1 MGPDSG
7 ADKFLLVDITF
18 NNQAFTSQPS
28 VLNMQNGET
37 AGYQI
42 NENFEPFGY
51 DDNTPLVR
59 KTFVSPDTT
68 EVDNI
73 FSLNNGIAQDFLGGF
88 NDDVNTI
95 EYFFFREESINLIA
109 IGGEFTTYT
118 KNGTTTNCNLFIIL
132 NTDGTVYSSVNYATF
147 IQSGVSVDAI
157 KYHAVNDSLIIGGEF
172 LGVGALDDLRALF
185 ELDLINNGL
194 SASMVN
200 FDDRESVKNSNAG
213 IPAKVTAIGII
224 DVFGIIII
232 GGDISEVIGITA
244 NRLFACSSTFSLPRS
259 IFFEKIRNA
268 IAIDFRGD
276 FIGKIYVKQEGELQ
290 VLVGGGFRVLENVS
304 GSSDFKNLAVFNS
317 VGDLV
322 QGFKGTSKTVNS
334 IAERNSSYYISGA
347 FDKYGTQDVKPLI
360 RLDVN
365 GNLDNS
371 FIFDYDVTTLRTI
384 EFGEFGFLYISF
396 SSSLSYN
403 FGKLNLNTG
412 VIEDRLAVSNSVKVI
427 RYLEDGIATSA
438 NELIIGGDIT
448 EFEAFTRVLN
458 QNEVL
463 IDKASMSNTRDNL
476 LDNLVEENTRNGDL
490 GFQYFKIGSN
500 RVRIEKRIE
509 SNDDVYFLSNIKSLD
524 NKVAITVF
532 RNDANLGDAIVN
544 IPIRKDFFIQNIGRN
559 IWSTANFFL
568 TIYQNDFV
576 VSEDNT
582 IAIYKPKIADDQFNQ
597 FLNISPL
604 VNQQD
609 FESDI
614 AYYDQL
620 DYATN
625 EPNIE
630 IARLGRFA
638 TTKVDTLLGE
648 TVLATKNEFNFVF
661 DGYSEFKEVL
671 LNGNKRKYNRNG
683 KMTIPFLS
691 DKVREIEV
699 INGPFT
705 NTITNPNFEN
715 VNPEKPEEYISYLCI
730 DFSEYLPRDTT
741 ILKFKRGGNFTID
754 TVTLFK
760 GTESCLFYSVKVIF
774 KNSFGALEPTYM
786 NGRSID
792 SVDTDSSK
800 YKRSIRDINGN
811 IQLPLTHTNKIFN
824 KTGSREWECN
834 TGLVDAYM
842 NNCYEDLFMS
852 EEIWLEIDGVLR
864 AVSLESS
871 NFNKEDDLQTDMIN
885 YRFTFKEDRNL
896 NE

>member
-42 NENFEPFGY
+42 NENFEPLGY
-51 DDNTPLVR
+51 DNNTPLVR

-147 IQSGVSVDAI
+147 IQSGASVDAI

-194 SASMVN
+194 SASMVD
-200 FDDRESVKNSNAG
+200 FDNRESVKNSNAG

>member
-132 NTDGTVYSSVNYATF
+132 NTDGTVYSSVNYETF

-194 SASMVN
+194 SASMVD
-200 FDDRESVKNSNAG
+200 FDNRESVQNSG
-213 IPAKVTAIGII
+213 SSRTRVTAIGII

-232 GGDISEVIGITA
+232 GGEFSVVRGANA
-244 NRLFACSSTFSLPRS
+244 NRLFVLTSTFTVQLNQ
-259 IFFEKIRNA
+259 FFIKLRNA
-268 IAIDFRGD
+268 IDLNITGD
-276 FIGKIYVKQEGELQ
+276 FIGKIYVKQDGDLQ
-290 VLVGGGFRVLENVS
+290 VVVGGLFKIFDSIS
-304 GSSDFKNLAVFNS
+304 GSTNHRNLAVFNS
-317 VGDLV
+317 EGIFNQD
-322 QGFKGTSKTVNS
+322 FSGTNAAVTDIV
-334 IAERNSSYYISGA
+334 ERNSSYYLCGA
-347 FDKYGTQDVKPLI
+347 FTKYGTQTVKPLMK
-360 RLDVN
+360 LDVN

-371 FIFDYDVTTLRTI
+371 FVFDYNVNFITFI
-384 EFGEFGFLYISF
+384 EFGEFGFLYVSFISA
-396 SSSLSYN
+396 LSYN
-403 FGKLNLNTG
+403 FGALNLNTG
-412 VIEDRLAVSNSVKVI
+412 IIENRLNVSSLVRTIK
-427 RYLEDGIATSA
+427 YLEDGIATSA

-448 EFEAFTRVLN
+448 EFEAFTSVLN
-458 QNEVL
+458 KNEVL

-671 LNGNKRKYNRNG
+671 LNGNKRKYNRKG

-834 TGLVDAYM
+834 TGLIDAYM

>member
-7 ADKFLLVDITF
+7 ADNFLQVDITF
-18 NNQAFTSQPS
+18 DNQAFNPSQPL
-28 VLNMQNGET
+28 LNIRNGET

-51 DDNTPLVR
+51 DDNTALVR
-59 KTFVSPDTT
+59 KRFISPDTT

-73 FSLNNGIAQDFLGGF
+73 FSTKNGIVQDFLGGF
-88 NDDVNTI
+88 NDNVNTI
-95 EYFFFREESINLIA
+95 EYFFFREEAINLIA
-109 IGGEFTTYT
+109 IGGKFTTYT

-172 LGVGALDDLRALF
+172 LGVGDLDDLSGLF
-185 ELDLINNGL
+185 ELDLINTGL
-194 SASMVN
+194 SASMVD
-200 FDDRESVKNSNAG
+200 FDNRESVQNPSGLKTR
-213 IPAKVTAIGII
+213 VTAIGII

-232 GGDISEVIGITA
+232 GGDISEVRGASA
-244 NRLFACSSTFSLPRS
+244 NRLFVLTSTFTVQLNQ
-259 IFFEKIRNA
+259 FFIKLRNA
-268 IAIDFRGD
+268 IDSGLGD
-276 FIGKIYVKQEGELQ
+276 FINKIYVKQDGDLQ
-290 VLVGGGFRVLENVS
+290 VLVGGLFTIPGGVS
-304 GSSDFKNLAVFNS
+304 ATVDTKNLAVFNS
-317 VGDLV
+317 QGDLISSFKNTNNAV
-322 QGFKGTSKTVNS
+322 QDIT
-334 IAERNSSYYISGA
+334 ERNSSYYICGVIN
-347 FDKYGTQDVKPLI
+347 KYGTQDVNKI
-360 RLDVN
+360 FKVDVN

-371 FIFDYDVTTLRTI
+371 FTFDYDVTAVKAL
-384 EFGEFGFLYISF
+384 EFGEFGFLYVFFLSR
-396 SSSLSYN
+396 SLSYN
-403 FGKLNLNTG
+403 FGALNLNTG
-412 VIEDRLAVSNSVKVI
+412 EIENRLKVLDTVRVI
-427 RYLEDGIATSA
+427 RYLEDGIATTA
-438 NELIIGGDIT
+438 NDLIIGGVIT
-448 EFEAFTRVLN
+448 EFETFTSVLN

-463 IDKASMSNTRDNL
+463 IDKSSMANTRDNL
-476 LDNLVEENTRNGDL
+476 FDNLVEENTRNGDL
-490 GFQYFKIGSN
+490 GFQYLKIGN
-500 RVRIEKRIE
+500 DKIRIEKRIE
-509 SNDDVYFLSNIKSLD
+509 SNEDVYFLSNIKSLD

-532 RNDANLGDAIVN
+532 RNDANLGDTIVN

-582 IAIYKPKIADDQFNQ
+582 IVIYKPKIANDQFNQ

-630 IARLGRFA
+630 IARFGRFA
-638 TTKVDTLLGE
+638 TTKVDTLLGD
-648 TVLATKNEFNFVF
+648 TVLETKNEFNFVF

-671 LNGNKRKYNRNG
+671 LNGNKRKYNRDG

-730 DFSEYLPRDTT
+730 DFAEYLPRDTT

-754 TVTLFK
+754 TLTLFK

-811 IQLPLTHTNKIFN
+811 IQLPLTHTNKTFN
-824 KTGSREWECN
+824 KTGSKEWECN

-842 NNCYEDLFMS
+842 NDCYEDLFMS